1 MSTPVLET
9 RSLSV
14 TLGGKPVLK
23 DISLTFEPDT
33 LYGIIGPNGSGKTT
47 LLRCLCGIQPPGHD
61 TVFLDG
67 GGDISRMPRR
77 ALAKRIAFLPQHR
90 TVPDIPVGMLVRH
103 GRYPHLGFS
112 KTLTEKDRLAVS
124 RAMELTGTASLAERM
139 LSTLSGGERQRA
151 YLAMLLAQNAD
162 ITLLDEPTTYLDARY
177 KFETAALMRT
187 LCENG
192 RTAVAVLH
200 DLPLA
205 FSCCD
210 RLILL
215 ENGTVAACGT
225 PEEIFDSGSAERV
238 FGIRL
243 YRTETPAGTLYAESA
258 PSI

>member
-1 MSTPVLET
+1 MSTPLLET

-14 TLGGKPVLK
+14 TLDGRPVLK
-23 DISLTFEPDT
+23 NISLSFEPDT

-47 LLRCLCGIQPPGHD
+47 LLRALCGILRPDSG
-61 TVFLDG
+61 TVLLDG
-67 GGDISRMPRR
+67 TEDIRRMPRKT
-77 ALAKRIAFLPQHR
+77 LAKRMAFLPQHR
-90 TVPDIPVGMLVRH
+90 ETPDIPVEMLVRH

-112 KTLTEKDRLAVS
+112 KTLTEEDRIAVS
-124 RAMELTGTASLAERM
+124 RAMELTGTAAFCDRM

-151 YLAMLLAQNAD
+151 YIAMLLSQNAD
-162 ITLLDEPTTYLDARY
+162 ITLLDEPTTYLDARH

-187 LCENG
+187 LCTEG
-192 RTAVAVLH
+192 KTAAAVLH

-225 PEEIFDSGSAERV
+225 PEALFESGDAERV

-243 YRTETPAGTLYAESA
+243 HRTDTANGILYSESRA
-258 PSI
+258 AF